1 MKKTILLFLC
11 LLLALPALSQAQ
23 AIDGEALAL
32 ETLADLAAG
41 DYAAVFASC
50 DEAMREALGG
60 EDGVAQL
67 WAQLEMAFGAFE
79 TVETAT
85 SSAQSGY
92 LVVLVQCVFATS
104 DVTLQLAYDSDGAFA
119 GLSVAFFAAKENTQE
134 LPGET
139 VLLREG
145 AQDETPAT
153 LLLPQGEGPFPCVI
167 LVHGSGAS
175 DKNLSAYGAAPFLDL
190 AQGLAERGIASI
202 RYDKYTYAH
211 SQLCMNADFTVQQEY
226 INDALAAFQ
235 ALEQDERISS
245 VFVVGLSHGAMLAP
259 RIMEQMKGEKLLGAV
274 LLEGSPLPLWQ
285 IMLSQMEAAIAPL
298 SGEEAAQAQAQLDA
312 QRAQFEALAGMT
324 DEERMQA
331 QILPGVSGYYFY
343 DEASFDAAKGANA
356 LGLPLLIVQ
365 GGKDFQVTPQN
376 GIDAWKEALDPSLP
390 VEYAYYENMTHLLF
404 DLQGESTASIA
415 DYVNPGPVSTAL
427 LDDMAAWI
435 LRTAAGEDTAQ

>member
-85 SSAQSGY
+85 CSAQAAI
-92 LVVLVQCVFATS
+92 LVMLAQCVFATS

-153 LLLPQGEGPFPCVI
+153 LLLPQGEGPVPLRPSLCTAPARRIRTFPPT
-167 LVHGSGAS
+167 
-175 DKNLSAYGAAPFLDL
+175 AP
-190 AQGLAERGIASI
+190 
-202 RYDKYTYAH
+202 
-211 SQLCMNADFTVQQEY
+211 
-226 INDALAAFQ
+226 
-235 ALEQDERISS
+235 
-245 VFVVGLSHGAMLAP
+245 
-259 RIMEQMKGEKLLGAV
+259 
-274 LLEGSPLPLWQ
+274 
-285 IMLSQMEAAIAPL
+285 PL
-298 SGEEAAQAQAQLDA
+298 SLTW
-312 QRAQFEALAGMT
+312 R
-324 DEERMQA
+324 
-331 QILPGVSGYYFY
+331 
-343 DEASFDAAKGANA
+343 K
-356 LGLPLLIVQ
+356 GLPSVELPPS
-365 GGKDFQVTPQN
+365 VTINTP
-376 GIDAWKEALDPSLP
+376 
-390 VEYAYYENMTHLLF
+390 T
-404 DLQGESTASIA
+404 
-415 DYVNPGPVSTAL
+415 
-427 LDDMAAWI
+427 
-435 LRTAAGEDTAQ
+435 RTRSCA

>member
-85 SSAQSGY
+85 CSAQSGY
-92 LVVLVQCVFATS
+92 LVVLAQCVFATS

-145 AQDETPAT
+145 AQDETPQRCSCRKAKGRSPASSLCT
-153 LLLPQGEGPFPCVI
+153 APARRIRTFPPT
-167 LVHGSGAS
+167 
-175 DKNLSAYGAAPFLDL
+175 AP
-190 AQGLAERGIASI
+190 
-202 RYDKYTYAH
+202 
-211 SQLCMNADFTVQQEY
+211 
-226 INDALAAFQ
+226 
-235 ALEQDERISS
+235 
-245 VFVVGLSHGAMLAP
+245 
-259 RIMEQMKGEKLLGAV
+259 
-274 LLEGSPLPLWQ
+274 
-285 IMLSQMEAAIAPL
+285 PL
-298 SGEEAAQAQAQLDA
+298 SLTW
-312 QRAQFEALAGMT
+312 R
-324 DEERMQA
+324 
-331 QILPGVSGYYFY
+331 
-343 DEASFDAAKGANA
+343 K
-356 LGLPLLIVQ
+356 GLPSVELPPS
-365 GGKDFQVTPQN
+365 VTINTP
-376 GIDAWKEALDPSLP
+376 
-390 VEYAYYENMTHLLF
+390 T
-404 DLQGESTASIA
+404 
-415 DYVNPGPVSTAL
+415 
-427 LDDMAAWI
+427 
-435 LRTAAGEDTAQ
+435 RTRSCA